1 MLNLFIKDYIFSK
14 KILLFSFIYCLAVP
28 IIISLDHDAR
38 YYLADFLIPIALV
51 TAPLVK
57 LMQREDTKSGL
68 IFQKTLP
75 YSAYKRVGARFAF
88 VMSLLALSGIILSG
102 VKQFI
107 FKIGSFGELFKASI
121 PALLGFAAY
130 FTIYMTVFYW
140 KGYFATQFCIYIL
153 IIGVVMG
160 KKLINEDILR
170 LIKPVMENKTMT
182 ALAIVGFMIV
192 MYIISCLLEQ
202 RRKLDTIN
210 A

>member
-14 KILLFSFIYCLAVP
+14 KILLFSFVYCMAVP
-28 IIISLDHDAR
+28 IIINLDHDAR

-68 IFQKTLP
+68 IFRKTLP

-88 VMSLLALSGIILSG
+88 VLSLLILSGIILSL
-102 VKQFI
+102 VKHFI
-107 FKIGSFGELFKASI
+107 FKIGDFGELLKGSA

-130 FTIYMTVFYW
+130 FSIYMTVYYW
-140 KGYFATQFCIYIL
+140 KGYFATQFCIYVL
-153 IIGVVMG
+153 VIGVVMG
-160 KKLINEDILR
+160 KKLISEDILR
-170 LIKPVMENKTMT
+170 LIKPVLENKNIT
-182 ALAIVGFMIV
+182 ALAIVGFMFV
-192 MYIISCLLEQ
+192 MYFISCILEQ
-202 RRKLDTIN
+202 RRKLDTLN